1 MFFRGKSSGAVSW
14 LLVCLG
20 NPGIKY
26 NNTRHNVGFHAADAL
41 ARRENL
47 KIDKLKFQALTGAA
61 VLGGERV
68 LVMKPQTLMNRSG
81 QAVQQAANFYKIP
94 PERIIV
100 VFDDVSLPVGKLRVR
115 PSGSAGGHNGV
126 KDIIAKLGSHDFP
139 RVKIGVGEK
148 PNPEY
153 DLAAWVLGRPTAAE
167 WKILEDVISRA
178 LDAAEC
184 IITDGPDK
192 AMSRYNG

>member
-1 MFFRGKSSGAVSW
+1 MFFKEKGGGSVGW

-26 NNTRHNVGFHAADAL
+26 SNTRHNVGFHAADAL
-41 ARRENL
+41 EQRSGV
-47 KIDKLKFQALTGAA
+47 KIDKLKFKALTGT
-61 VLGGERV
+61 VTLGGEKV
-68 LVMKPQTLMNRSG
+68 LVMKPQTMMNLSG
-81 QAVQQAANFYKIP
+81 TAVQQAANFYKIP

-100 VFDDVSLPVGKLRVR
+100 VFDDISLAVGKLRIR
-115 PSGSAGGHNGV
+115 PNGSAGGHNGV
-126 KDIIAKLGSHDFP
+126 KDIIAKLGSNAFP

-167 WKILEDVISRA
+167 WKTLEETILRG

-184 IITDGPDK
+184 IITDGTDR